1 MKEKEN
7 FLDKAA
13 DALAQTPVPTGPPQ
27 QTIDSTIAKLTE
39 LSGSVPPA
47 TGHRHI
53 QIFKWLKAVNGFPR
67 LAAAAVL
74 LIAAGYITGRLSAPR
89 PLDAQQLYSALEP
102 AIREELLGEMKQ
114 YWQLST
120 AATYARL
127 KENLDQQYRQDLNRF
142 ATQTFAASTAITNQL
157 LEELIKSINSAQTQ
171 DRHWVAAALQQIESN
186 RLQDKNQLSH
196 GLATL
201 AVYTDDQLLKTK
213 NDIAQFVSNTITPN
227 LSQTPNPSIRKE

>member
-1 MKEKEN
+1 MKN
-7 FLDKAA
+7 NRDPLTKAVKA
-13 DALAQTPVPTGPPQ
+13 IQQTPVSTGPPQ
-27 QTIDSTIAKLTE
+27 QTIDSTITKLTE

-53 QIFKWLKAVNGFPR
+53 QLFERLKAVKGFPR

-89 PLDAQQLYSALEP
+89 PPDAQQLYSALEP

-114 YWQLST
+114 YWQLSS
-120 AATYARL
+120 AVAYSRL
-127 KENLDQQYRQDLNRF
+127 KEDLDQQYRQDLNRF
-142 ATQTFAASTAITNQL
+142 ATQTFAASTAVTNQL

-171 DRHWVAAALQQIESN
+171 DRRWVTAALQQIESN

-227 LSQTPNPSIRKE
+227 LSQTPNPSNRKE